1 MSNIDP
7 IQIFGHI
14 GSPYSRK
21 MVALMRYRQIP
32 YRVTWGDPREAL
44 QSLGVAVPKPALLP
58 VLLLPGD
65 DEQPHPHPH
74 PHPQPEALCDST
86 PLIRRLEHLYSDRSV
101 LPQDP
106 ALAFI
111 DYLLEDYADEWVTKF
126 MFHYRW
132 HFAADAGHAGNL
144 LPLGYSVSL
153 SDAMLQQMKT
163 MLSERQIGRLGV
175 VGSSEQTAPVIEV
188 SYRRFLQVMDAHL
201 ASQPYMLGTR
211 PGAGDFALYGQLTQ
225 LVSVDPTPRHIALEL
240 APRVVAWTSLMED
253 QSGLDLA
260 GARWND
266 LADLPPTLRPLLN
279 EIGRTYVP
287 AQLANE
293 AALRAGQNTWECEID
308 GQRWAQSA
316 FPYQAKCLGWL
327 REEFTQLAKADQ
339 QRVLGVLDGT
349 GCEALLDGFV

>member
-1 MSNIDP
+1 MSSIDP

-58 VLLLPGD
+58 VLLMPGD
-65 DEQPHPHPH
+65 DEQ

-153 SDAMLQQMKT
+153 PDAMLQQMRT

-175 VGSSEQTAPVIEV
+175 VGSSEQTAPVIEA

-201 ASQPYMLGTR
+201 ASQPYMLGSR
-211 PGAGDFALYGQLTQ
+211 PGSGDFALYGQLTQ
-225 LVSVDPTPRHIALEL
+225 LVSVDPTPRHIALDL

-260 GARWND
+260 GAQWND
-266 LADLPPTLRPLLN
+266 PADLPSTLRPLLN

-293 AALRAGQNTWECEID
+293 AALQAGQSTWECEID
-308 GQRWAQSA
+308 GRRWAQSA

-327 REEFTQLAKADQ
+327 REEFARLAKADQ
-339 QRVLGVLDGT
+339 QRVLGVLNGT
-349 GCEALLDGFV
+349 GCEALLDGVV